1 MDLIALGELENM
13 TPMLGHLN
21 SGFGYRD
28 HPISGKSALHSGVYI
43 GGLLG
48 EPISVFAA
56 GTVEYTGENDS
67 YGLYLQVDHGN
78 GIKSFYAHCSELLV
92 SKGQTVAMGDTVA
105 LVGTTGVSTGPHL
118 HLELKYEKTHLNP
131 SYYVDFLET

>member
-1 MDLIALGELENM
+1 MDLI
-13 TPMLGHLN
+13 
-21 SGFGYRD
+21 S
-28 HPISGKSALHSGVYI
+28 
-43 GGLLG
+43 LG
-48 EPISVFAA
+48 EPISAFAA